1 MYDIIKNQDPE
12 MYAAIAGEY
21 SRQCDKLELIASENF
36 TSQAVMEAQGSVLT
50 NKYAEG
56 YPGKRYYGGCEWV
69 DIAEN
74 LAIDRLKTLF
84 GAEYANVQPHSGS
97 GANMAVYFVYLKPGD
112 TVLGMDLS
120 HGGHLTHGSPVNFSG
135 KFYNFVPYG
144 LDKETGLIDYN
155 RVAELAKEHKPKM
168 ITVGASAYSRNIDF
182 KAFRD
187 IANSIGAFLM
197 ADIAHPAG
205 LIAKG
210 HLMNPVPYCD
220 IVTSTTHKTLRGPRG
235 GIIMM
240 GNNYENPFGLVAP
253 KSGRIKLMGELID
266 SMVMP
271 GIQGGPLMHVIAAKA
286 IAFQEALSDSFHTYT
301 KQVVKNAS
309 TLASAL
315 LDKGY
320 NIVSGGTENHLML
333 IDLRNRNLTG
343 KQAELALDASGITC
357 NKNAVPYDTQPPLIT
372 SGIRLGAAA
381 MTSRGF
387 KEHDMK
393 HIADFIDT
401 VLSNINQEGIPQKVK
416 QEVKDYC
423 KDFSIYPTI

>member
-1 MYDIIKNQDPE
+1 MYDITKQHDPE
-12 MYAAIAGEY
+12 LFAALLGEY
-21 SRQCDKLELIASENF
+21 TRQQQKIELIASENF
-36 TSQAVMEAQGSVLT
+36 TSQAVMEIQGSVLT

-69 DIAEN
+69 DVAED
-74 LAIDRLKTLF
+74 LARDRLKQLF
-84 GAEYANVQPHSGS
+84 GAEYVNVQPHSGS

-135 KFYNFVPYG
+135 KFYNFIPYG
-144 LDKETGLIDYN
+144 LDKETGKIDYDK
-155 RVAELAKEHKPKM
+155 VADLAKEHRPKM

-182 KAFRD
+182 KAFRT
-187 IANSIGAFLM
+187 IADSVGAFLL

-210 HLMNPVPYCD
+210 RLDNPVPHCD

-240 GNNYENPFGLVAP
+240 GSNYENPFGAVAP
-253 KSGRIKLMGELID
+253 KSGRKKLMGELID

-286 IAFQEALSDSFHTYT
+286 TAFKEALSDEFDTYT
-301 KQVVKNAS
+301 KQVVSNANS
-309 TLASAL
+309 MANSLISM
-315 LDKGY
+315 GY
-320 NIVSGGTENHLML
+320 DIVSGGTDNHLML
-333 IDLRNRNLTG
+333 IDLRNKGVTG
-343 KQAELALDASGITC
+343 KQAEIALDSAGITC
-357 NKNAVPYDTQPPLIT
+357 NKNAVPYDTQPPLVT

-393 HIADFIDT
+393 H
-401 VLSNINQEGIPQKVK
+401 
-416 QEVKDYC
+416 C
-423 KDFSIYPTI
+423 